1 MRWRNVLLTACSALL
16 LAGCG
21 GEDPQVADRRVTGPT
36 IERAVADQL
45 ATRSDTIA
53 NLPDGGD
60 ACGARKEA
68 ARLRDELTGAINDG
82 AIPELYRGS
91 LRPRER
97 DRGGTPRLRP
107 AAADG
112 DRDGY

>member
-21 GEDPQVADRRVTGPT
+21 GEDPKVADRTGPT